1 MKKIFLGLLV
11 FTLATGGVRAQD
23 AATQQQLDKLS
34 GQLQDL
40 TDTLATQDKEL
51 SALKHEVADLR
62 DKVNTPAVNN
72 FANNDDLQ
80 KLAAQ
85 LQEIDRKRQADRE
98 LILAK
103 IEDLAKISAAP
114 VPTHTHHPIVEP
126 KDNADEATPPADNST
141 HYEHK
146 VEAGETLS
154 AIAKAYQEKGVKV
167 TVAQILKAN
176 PGLKANTLYVGKVI
190 SIPMPESSGK

>member
-114 VPTHTHHPIVEP
+114 APTHIHHPIVEP

-141 HYEHK
+141 H
-146 VEAGETLS
+146 
-154 AIAKAYQEKGVKV
+154 
-167 TVAQILKAN
+167 
-176 PGLKANTLYVGKVI
+176 
-190 SIPMPESSGK
+190 